1 MSANPNSVLFYT
13 AKKPDEAAERLI
25 TLANCNKAQQETR
38 RQLAAK
44 YASLYEGLNLGGL
57 APYGYSTD
65 AAAYFKENN
74 DRIPIIRNAAHSIV
88 DTFVSKIAALETPK
102 PSMMTS
108 HGSWSDRRIAKKLE
122 LLVEAEFYEPQGRFA
137 TLEEL
142 WIHAVRIAAAA
153 TGSVAVKV
161 TVYPNEPRVSHEIHD
176 TLTMFF
182 DYGELTY
189 GDMLTMG
196 EITWFDIERLCEIFP
211 GAKNEEM
218 IRRSAQKPPEE
229 FQAPP
234 GSTGH
239 ITEMVALY
247 EGWRGSHG
255 GKVGKYCA
263 AVKEG
268 ALDFKDYDFPRPPF
282 VWFVIDPHLYGILG
296 HPLTHQVYE
305 SVKRDNLILAKVDR
319 GVSKA
324 IRNVTVVDKNKMQDP
339 TALDSTEDDLILDM
353 NDTSAIQQFSAQGFN
368 SAHLDV
374 AERHWL
380 DAHNVSGVPEM
391 HTASKAQPGITAA
404 IADRQVAAR
413 LNERFAAVQRRYVQ
427 AVAVDDTKLIIQA
440 LREVRERGKFT
451 KLWPGKKFLEE
462 VTSDVLDLD
471 DTKYRI
477 RPAATSGRANS
488 PEGRLQLAFELRQ
501 MGILS
506 DDGFA
511 AVQSGYDVPEEL
523 EDRDTQREW
532 VENEINRWLFAPD
545 EDVAKP
551 DFYRS
556 PNKFMDLES
565 MVVRVVDGLLEAQ
578 IEGLEEDRQEFFM
591 MFLADTDAALQQKA
605 ATGVPPAAA
614 LPPGGGIQ
622 LPPLASA
629 PHLTPPLLPAPAMS
643 GGGRQLPN
651 AAPGIAG

>member
-1 MSANPNSVLFYT
+1 MSAHPNSVLFYT
-13 AKKPDEAAERLI
+13 AKTPLEAGQRLI
-25 TLANCNKAQQETR
+25 SLANCNKGQQETR

-44 YASLYEGLNLGGL
+44 YASLYEGLSLGGL

-65 AAAYFKENN
+65 AAHYFKENG
-74 DRIPIIRNAAHSIV
+74 DRIPIIRNAAHSII

-122 LLVEAEFYEPQGRFA
+122 NLVEAEFYEPQGRFA

-189 GDMLTMG
+189 GDMLTVG
-196 EITWFDIERLCEIFP
+196 EITWFDIERACEIFP

-218 IRRSAQKPPEE
+218 IRRSAEKPPEE
-229 FQAPP
+229 FRAPA

-247 EGWRGSHG
+247 EGWRASHG
-255 GKVGKYCA
+255 GKAGKYCA

-268 ALDFKDYDFPRPPF
+268 CLEFKDYDYPRPPF

-305 SVKRDNLILAKVDR
+305 SVRRDNLILSKIDR

-324 IRNVTVVDKNKMQDP
+324 IQNVIVVDKMKMVDP
-339 TALDSTEDDLILDM
+339 TALDSTEDHLILDM
-353 NDTSAIQQFSAQGFN
+353 NDPSAIQQFSAQGFHP
-368 SAHLDV
+368 SHRDV
-374 AERHWL
+374 ADGHWL

-440 LREVRERGKFT
+440 LREVRDRGKFT

-462 VTSDVLDLD
+462 ITSDVLDLED
-471 DTKYRI
+471 AKYRI

-511 AVQSGYDVPEEL
+511 AVQSGFDVPEEL

-532 VENEINRWLFAPD
+532 LENEINRWLFAPD
-545 EDVAKP
+545 EEVEQP
-551 DFYRS
+551 HFYRG
-556 PNKFMDLES
+556 PLKFMDLPAAIK
-565 MVVRVVDGLLEAQ
+565 RVVDGLLEAQ
-578 IEGLEEDRQEFFM
+578 IEQLEEDRLEFFLL
-591 MFLADTDAALQQKA
+591 FLSDVDAALQQQAAAVGAPGGPESTIGIAKPQLA
-605 ATGVPPAAA
+605 ATPGLLQAPTRQPLA
-614 LPPGGGIQ
+614 LPQGSPGF
-622 LPPLASA
+622 A
-629 PHLTPPLLPAPAMS
+629 
-643 GGGRQLPN
+643 
-651 AAPGIAG
+651 

>member
-1 MSANPNSVLFYT
+1 MSSKPNSVLFYT
-13 AKKPDEAAERLI
+13 AKTPDEAAERLI
-25 TLANCNKAQQETR
+25 TLANCNKSQQETR
-38 RQLAAK
+38 RLLAAK
-44 YASLYEGLNLGGL
+44 YASLYEGLHISGL

-65 AAAYFKENN
+65 ATHYFQSDYGDK
-74 DRIPIIRNAAHSIV
+74 IPIIRNACHSIV

-108 HGSWSDRRIAKKLE
+108 HGSWSERRIAKKLE
-122 LLVEAEFYEPQGRFA
+122 LLVEAEFFEPQGRFA

-161 TVYPNEPRVSHEIHD
+161 CVYPNEQKVSHEIHD

-189 GDMLTMG
+189 GDLLTVG
-196 EITWFDIERLCEIFP
+196 EQTWFDIERLCEIFP
-211 GAKNEEM
+211 GSKNEER
-218 IRRSAQKPPEE
+218 IRKSAEKPPEE
-229 FQAPP
+229 FRPP
-234 GSTGH
+234 AGSTGQ
-239 ITEMVALY
+239 ITEMVCLY

-263 AVKEG
+263 AVKDGPLE
-268 ALDFKDYDFPRPPF
+268 FKDYDYARPPF

-305 SVKRDNLILAKVDR
+305 SVKRDNLILSKIDR

-324 IRNVTVVDKNKMQDP
+324 IRGLTLVNKAVLTDP
-339 TALDSTEDDLILDM
+339 TALDVTEDDLVV
-353 NDTSAIQQFSAQGFN
+353 DTPDPTGTVQHISAPGFN
-368 SAHLDV
+368 AAHLDV

-427 AVAVDDTKLIIQA
+427 AVAVDNSKLIIQA
-440 LREVRERGKFT
+440 LREVREEGKFT
-451 KLWPGKKFLEE
+451 RHWPGKKFLEE
-462 VTSDVLDLD
+462 ISSDVLDLED
-471 DTKYRI
+471 NKYKI
-477 RPAATSGRANS
+477 RPAPTSGRANS

-523 EDRDTQREW
+523 DDRDTQREW
-532 VENEINRWLFAPD
+532 LENEINRWLFADD
-545 EDVAKP
+545 EQVHRP
-551 DFYRS
+551 DFYRG
-556 PNKFMDLES
+556 PLKYMDLPAAIK
-565 MVVRVVDGLLEAQ
+565 RVVDGLLEAQ
-578 IEGLEEDRQEFFM
+578 MEDLEDDRLEFFLL
-591 MFLADTDAALQQKA
+591 FLSDIDAAIQQN
-605 ATGVPPAAA
+605 AAA
-614 LPPGGGIQ
+614 MPPQGGAPGMPGMPGMAAPPGIAPPQ
-622 LPPLASA
+622 LA
-629 PHLTPPLLPAPAMS
+629 
-643 GGGRQLPN
+643 
-651 AAPGIAG
+651 AAPG

>member
-1 MSANPNSVLFYT
+1 MSSNPNSVLFYT
-13 AKKPDEAAERLI
+13 AKTPDEAASRLI
-25 TLANCNKAQQETR
+25 SLAKSNAGQQETR

-65 AAAYFKENN
+65 ARHYFKE
-74 DRIPIIRNAAHSIV
+74 DSSERIPIIRNAAHSIV

-189 GDMLTMG
+189 GSMLTMG
-196 EITWFDIERLCEIFP
+196 EITWFDIERLLEIFP
-211 GAKNEEM
+211 GAKNEEL
-218 IRRSAQKPPEE
+218 IRRSAEKPPAE
-229 FQAPP
+229 FQPP
-234 GSTGH
+234 SGSTGT

-247 EGWRGSHG
+247 EGWRASHG

-263 AVKEG
+263 AVREG
-268 ALDFKDYDFPRPPF
+268 ALDFKDYDYPRPPF
-282 VWFVIDPHLYGILG
+282 VWLVIDPHLYGVLG
-296 HPLTHQVYE
+296 HPITHQVYE
-305 SVKRDNLILAKVDR
+305 SVRRDNMILAKVDR

-324 IRNVTVVDKNKMQDP
+324 IRNVTVIDKNKMTDP
-339 TALDSTEDDLILDM
+339 TALDTTEDDLILDM
-353 NDTSAIQQFSAQGFN
+353 NDPSAIQQFSAQGFH

-427 AVAVDDTKLIIQA
+427 AVAVDDAKLIIQA

-462 VTSDVLDLD
+462 VTSDVLDLED
-471 DTKYRI
+471 NKFRI
-477 RPAATSGRANS
+477 RPAATSGRSNS

-511 AVQSGYDVPEEL
+511 AVQDGFDVPEEL
-523 EDRDTQREW
+523 DDRDTQREW
-532 VENEINRWLFAPD
+532 LENEIDRWLFAPD
-545 EDVAKP
+545 EDVEKP
-551 DFYRS
+551 DFYRG
-556 PNKFMDLES
+556 PLKFMDLPAALK
-565 MVVRVVDGLLEAQ
+565 RVVDGLLEAQ
-578 IEGLEEDRQEFFM
+578 IEKLEEDRLEFFLL
-591 MFLADTDAALQQKA
+591 FLSDVDALLQQQ
-605 ATGVPPAAA
+605 AAA
-614 LPPGGGIQ
+614 AMGPPGAPSTVGIAKPQ
-622 LPPLASA
+622 LAAVPTMQAPTPLQRTPLA
-629 PHLTPPLLPAPAMS
+629 LPQGVGADSFA
-643 GGGRQLPN
+643 
-651 AAPGIAG
+651 

>member
-1 MSANPNSVLFYT
+1 MSANPNSVLFYN
-13 AKKPDEAAERLI
+13 AKTPEEAAQRLI
-25 TLANCNKAQQETR
+25 TLATANKAQQEMR

-44 YASLYEGLNLGGL
+44 YASLYEGLHISGL
-57 APYGYSTD
+57 APYGYTTDSTH
-65 AAAYFKENN
+65 YFKDQNAEK
-74 DRIPIIRNAAHSIV
+74 IPIIRNAAHSIV

-102 PSMMTS
+102 PSMMTT

-122 LLVEAEFYEPQGRFA
+122 LLVEAEFFEPQGRFA

-161 TVYPNEPRVSHEIHD
+161 TVYPNEPKVSHEIHD

-189 GDMLTMG
+189 GELLTMG
-196 EITWFDIERLCEIFP
+196 EITWFDIDRLCEVFP

-218 IRRSAQKPPEE
+218 IRRSAEKPPEE
-229 FQAPP
+229 FQPP
-234 GSTGH
+234 AGSTG
-239 ITEMVALY
+239 IVPQMVALY

-255 GKVGKYCA
+255 GKPGKYCA
-263 AVKEG
+263 AVKDGPLE
-268 ALDFKDYDFPRPPF
+268 FKDYESPRPPF

-305 SVKRDNLILAKVDR
+305 SVKRDNLILSKVDR

-324 IRNVTVVDKNKMQDP
+324 IRGLTLVNKQVLSDP
-339 TALDSTEDDLILDM
+339 TALDTVEDDLVLDTP
-353 NDTSAIQQFSAQGFN
+353 DPGGSVVHVSAPGFHP
-368 SAHLDV
+368 SHLDV

-440 LREVRERGKFT
+440 LREVRERGKFSRF
-451 KLWPGKKFLEE
+451 WAGKKFLEE
-462 VTSDVLDLD
+462 ITSDVLDLD
-471 DTKYRI
+471 DSKYRI

-523 EDRDTQREW
+523 DDRDTQREW
-532 VENEINRWLFAPD
+532 LENEINRWLFADD
-545 EDVAKP
+545 EEVQRP
-551 DFYRS
+551 DFYRG
-556 PNKFMDLES
+556 PLKYIDLPAAIK
-565 MVVRVVDGLLEAQ
+565 RVIDGLLEAQ
-578 IEGLEEDRQEFFM
+578 MEGLEEDRLEFFLL
-591 MFLADTDAALQQKA
+591 FLSDIDAALQQLA
-605 ATGVPPAAA
+605 ASAPQGAPGMPGAPQ
-614 LPPGGGIQ
+614 LPPGIAPPQ
-622 LPPLASA
+622 LA
-629 PHLTPPLLPAPAMS
+629 
-643 GGGRQLPN
+643 
-651 AAPGIAG
+651 AAPG

>member
-1 MSANPNSVLFYT
+1 MTTAGSVMFYAT
-13 AKKPDEAAERLI
+13 KDPKEAGDRLKR
-25 TLANCNKAQQETR
+25 LADCNKAQQETR
-38 RQLAAK
+38 RLLAAK
-44 YASLYEGLNLGGL
+44 YASLYEGLDLGGL
-57 APYGYSTD
+57 APYGYSTE
-65 AAAYFKENN
+65 AAHYFKE
-74 DRIPIIRNAAHSIV
+74 DSGDKIPIIRNAAHSIV

-108 HGSWSDRRIAKKLE
+108 HGSWADRRVAKKLE
-122 LLVEAEFYEPQGRFA
+122 LLVEAEFFEPQGRFA

-161 TVYPNEPRVSHEIHD
+161 TVYPNEQKVSHEIHD

-196 EITWFDIERLCEIFP
+196 EITWFDIDRLKEIFP
-211 GAKNEEM
+211 GKANEE
-218 IRRSAQKPPEE
+218 IIKASVEKPPVE
-229 FQAPP
+229 FRAPS
-234 GSTGH
+234 GETAH

-247 EGWRGSHG
+247 EGWRGTHG
-255 GKVGKYCA
+255 GKPGTYCA
-263 AVKEG
+263 AVKAGTLE
-268 ALDFKDYDFPRPPF
+268 FKEYDFPRPPF
-282 VWFVIDPHLYGILG
+282 VWLVIDPHLYGVLG

-305 SVKRDNLILAKVDR
+305 SVRRDNLILQKIDR

-324 IRNVTVVDKNKMQDP
+324 IRGLTLVNKNMLVEGD
-339 TALDSTEDDLILDM
+339 AFDVTEDDQVVDC
-353 NDTSAIQQFSAQGFN
+353 NN
-368 SAHLDV
+368 V
-374 AERHWL
+374 AEAVQHISAAGFHPSHLQVAEQHWL

-451 KLWPGKKFLEE
+451 RLWPGKKFLEE
-462 VTSDVLDLD
+462 VTSDALDLED
-471 DTKYRI
+471 AKFKI
-477 RPAATSGRANS
+477 RPAATSGRSNS

-511 AVQSGYDVPEEL
+511 AVQQGFDVPEEL
-523 EDRDTQREW
+523 DDRDTQREW
-532 VENEINRWLFAPD
+532 VETELNRWLFADD
-545 EDVAKP
+545 EEAQKP
-551 DFYRS
+551 DFYR
-556 PNKFMDLES
+556 PPLKFLDIPAAIA
-565 MVVRVVDGLLEAQ
+565 RVVDGLLEAQ
-578 IEGLEEDRQEFFM
+578 MEELENDRLEFFLL
-591 MFLADTDAALQQKA
+591 FLSDCDALLQQQQMQGA
-605 ATGVPPAAA
+605 PAAA
-614 LPPGGGIQ
+614 E
-622 LPPLASA
+622 S
-629 PHLTPPLLPAPAMS
+629 TV
-643 GGGRQLPN
+643 
-651 AAPGIAG
+651 GIAKPQLAAMPSMNPNPMPPPPTLAMPSPAGPQLMG

>member
-1 MSANPNSVLFYT
+1 MSANPNSILFYNAT
-13 AKKPDEAAERLI
+13 KPEEAAQRLI
-25 TLANCNKAQQETR
+25 TLANCNKGQQETR
-38 RQLAAK
+38 RGIAAK
-44 YASLYEGLNLGGL
+44 YASLYEGLHLGGL

-65 AAAYFKENN
+65 AAHYFKEANG
-74 DRIPIIRNAAHSIV
+74 DHIPIIRNAAHSIV

-161 TVYPNEPRVSHEIHD
+161 CVYPNEPRVSHEIHD

-189 GDMLTMG
+189 GEMLTVG
-196 EITWFDIERLCEIFP
+196 EITWFDIERLVEIFP
-211 GAKNEEM
+211 GKGNEEK
-218 IRRSAQKPPEE
+218 IRRSAEKPPEE
-229 FQAPP
+229 FRAPA
-234 GSTGH
+234 GSTGT
-239 ITEMVALY
+239 ITEMVPLY

-255 GKVGKYCA
+255 GKTGKYCA

-268 ALDFKDYDFPRPPF
+268 ALEFKDYDYARPPF
-282 VWFVIDPHLYGILG
+282 VWFVVDPHLYGVLG

-305 SVKRDNLILAKVDR
+305 SVKRDNLILSKVDR

-324 IRNVTVVDKNKMQDP
+324 IRNVTVVDKMKLVDP
-339 TALDSTEDDLILDM
+339 NALDTTEDDLILDM
-353 NDTSAIQQFSAQGFN
+353 TDPSAIQQFSAQGFH
-368 SAHLDV
+368 SSHLEV

-451 KLWPGKKFLEE
+451 RLWPGKKFLEE
-462 VTSDVLDLD
+462 ITSDVLDLE

-477 RPAATSGRANS
+477 RAAATSGRANS

-511 AVQSGYDVPEEL
+511 AVQSGFDVPEEL
-523 EDRDTQREW
+523 DDRDTQREW
-532 VENEINRWLFAPD
+532 LENEINRWLFAD
-545 EDVAKP
+545 EEEVQKP
-551 DFYRS
+551 DFYRG
-556 PNKFMDLES
+556 PLKYIDLPAAIK
-565 MVVRVVDGLLEAQ
+565 RVVDGLLEAQ
-578 IEGLEEDRQEFFM
+578 MEKLEEDRLEFFLL
-591 MFLADTDAALQQKA
+591 FLSDIDAALQQM
-605 ATGVPPAAA
+605 AA
-614 LPPGGGIQ
+614 LMPQGGPPGMPGAPQ
-622 LPPLASA
+622 L
-629 PHLTPPLLPAPAMS
+629 
-643 GGGRQLPN
+643 G
-651 AAPGIAG
+651 PGIAPPQLAAAPPG

>member
-1 MSANPNSVLFYT
+1 MSANPNSILFYQ
-13 AKKPDEAAERLI
+13 AKNPKEAGERLI
-25 TLANCNKAQQETR
+25 TLANCNKGQQETR

-44 YASLYEGLNLGGL
+44 YASLYEGMHLGGL
-57 APYGYSTD
+57 APYGYTTD
-65 AAAYFKENN
+65 AQHYFRESGDK
-74 DRIPIIRNAAHSIV
+74 IPIIRNAAHSIV

-189 GDMLTMG
+189 GDMLTVG

-211 GAKNEEM
+211 GKANEEL
-218 IRRSAQKPPEE
+218 IRRSAEKPPEE
-229 FQAPP
+229 FRAPA

-247 EGWRGSHG
+247 EGWRGTHG
-255 GKVGKYCA
+255 GKCGKYCA
-263 AVKEG
+263 SVKEG
-268 ALDFKDYDFPRPPF
+268 TLEFKDYDYPRPPF
-282 VWFVIDPHLYGILG
+282 VWFVIDPHLYGVLG

-305 SVKRDNLILAKVDR
+305 SVRRDNLILSKIDR

-324 IRNVTVVDKNKMQDP
+324 IQNVIVVDKMKMVDP
-339 TALDSTEDDLILDM
+339 TALDTTEDHMVLDM
-353 NDTSAIQQFSAQGFN
+353 NDPSAIQNFSAQGFHQ
-368 SAHLDV
+368 SHLDV

-511 AVQSGYDVPEEL
+511 AVQSGFDVPEEL

-532 VENEINRWLFAPD
+532 LENEINRWLFAPD
-545 EDVAKP
+545 EDVEKP
-551 DFYRS
+551 DFYRG
-556 PNKFMDLES
+556 PLKFMDLPAAIK
-565 MVVRVVDGLLEAQ
+565 RVVDGLLEAQ
-578 IEGLEEDRQEFFM
+578 MEKLEDDRLEFFLL
-591 MFLADTDAALQQKA
+591 FLSDIDAALQQA
-605 ATGVPPAAA
+605 AAAAPMAGPESTIGIAKPQLAAMPQLQAPMQARPPMQLPAGGPPAFA
-614 LPPGGGIQ
+614 
-622 LPPLASA
+622 
-629 PHLTPPLLPAPAMS
+629 
-643 GGGRQLPN
+643 
-651 AAPGIAG
+651 

>member
-1 MSANPNSVLFYT
+1 MSSKTSSVLFYA
-13 AKKPDEAAERLI
+13 AKTPDDAAERLI
-25 TLANCNKAQQETR
+25 NLANCNKSQQETR
-38 RQLAAK
+38 RLLAAK
-44 YASLYEGLNLGGL
+44 YASLYEGLSLGGL
-57 APYGYSTD
+57 APYGYTTD
-65 AAAYFKENN
+65 AAHYLQSDQG
-74 DRIPIIRNAAHSIV
+74 DRIPIIRNACHSIV

-108 HGSWSDRRIAKKLE
+108 HGSWSERRIAKKLE

-161 TVYPNEPRVSHEIHD
+161 CVYPNEGKVSHEIHD

-182 DYGELTY
+182 DFGELTY
-189 GDMLTMG
+189 GDLLTVG
-196 EITWFDIERLCEIFP
+196 ETTWFDVDRLCEIFDEP
-211 GAKNEEM
+211 SQQDR
-218 IRRSAQKPPEE
+218 IRKSAEKPPVE
-229 FQAPP
+229 FQPP
-234 GSTGH
+234 AGSTH
-239 ITEMVALY
+239 QITEMVALY

-255 GKVGKYCA
+255 EKVGKYCA
-263 AVKEG
+263 AVKDGPLE
-268 ALDFKDYDFPRPPF
+268 FKDYDYPRPPF

-305 SVKRDNLILAKVDR
+305 SVKRDNLILSKIDR

-324 IRNVTVVDKNKMQDP
+324 IRGLTLVNKAVLSDP
-339 TALDSTEDDLILDM
+339 TAFDSTEDDMVVDCPDPGGAVMHI
-353 NDTSAIQQFSAQGFN
+353 SPPGFN
-368 SAHLDV
+368 AAHLDV

-440 LREVRERGKFT
+440 LREVRDHGKFT
-451 KLWPGKKFLEE
+451 RLWPGKKFLEE
-462 VTSDVLDLD
+462 VSSDVLDLD
-471 DTKYRI
+471 DAKFKI

-511 AVQSGYDVPEEL
+511 AVQQGYDVPEEL
-523 EDRDTQREW
+523 DDRDTQREW
-532 VENEINRWLFAPD
+532 LEQEINRWLFAPD
-545 EDVAKP
+545 EEVEKP
-551 DFYRS
+551 GFYRG
-556 PNKFMDLES
+556 PLKYMDLPAALK
-565 MVVRVVDGLLEAQ
+565 RVVDGLLEAQ
-578 IEGLEEDRQEFFM
+578 MEDLEEDRLEFFLL
-591 MFLADTDAALQQKA
+591 FLSDLDAAMQQQLAAGQGAPNPTIGIAEPQLA
-605 ATGVPPAAA
+605 ATPTMNTPMQPPRP
-614 LPPGGGIQ
+614 LQ
-622 LPPLASA
+622 LP
-629 PHLTPPLLPAPAMS
+629 S
-643 GGGRQLPN
+643 GG
-651 AAPGIAG
+651 AGPMFA

>member
-1 MSANPNSVLFYT
+1 MSSKTNSVLFYT
-13 AKKPDEAAERLI
+13 AKTPEEAAERLI
-25 TLANCNKAQQETR
+25 TLANCNKGQQETR

-44 YASLYEGLNLGGL
+44 YASLYEGLSIAGL
-57 APYGYSTD
+57 APYGYTTD
-65 AAAYFKENN
+65 ATHYFRTDQG
-74 DRIPIIRNAAHSIV
+74 DRIPIIRNACHSIV

-108 HGSWSDRRIAKKLE
+108 HGSWSERRVAKKLE

-161 TVYPNEPRVSHEIHD
+161 CVYPNEPKVSHEIHD

-189 GDMLTMG
+189 GDLLTVG

-211 GAKNEEM
+211 GPKNEER
-218 IRRSAQKPPEE
+218 IRKSAEKPPEE
-229 FQAPP
+229 FRPP
-234 GSTGH
+234 AGSTGI

-263 AVKEG
+263 AVKDG
-268 ALDFKDYDFPRPPF
+268 ALEFRDYDYPRPPF

-296 HPLTHQVYE
+296 HPITHQVYE
-305 SVKRDNLILAKVDR
+305 SVKRDNLILSKVDR

-324 IRNVTVVDKNKMQDP
+324 IRGLTLVNKGALTDP
-339 TALDSTEDDLILDM
+339 TAFDSTEDDMVVDCPDPSGTVVHM
-353 NDTSAIQQFSAQGFN
+353 SPPGFN
-368 SAHLDV
+368 AAHLDV

-440 LREVRERGKFT
+440 LREVREQGKFSRF
-451 KLWPGKKFLEE
+451 WPGKKFLEE
-462 VTSDVLDLD
+462 ISSDVLDLD
-471 DTKYRI
+471 DTKYKI
-477 RPAATSGRANS
+477 RSVATSGRSNS

-523 EDRDTQREW
+523 DDRDTQREW
-532 VENEINRWLFAPD
+532 LENEINRWLFADD
-545 EDVAKP
+545 EEVQKP
-551 DFYRS
+551 DFYRG
-556 PNKFMDLES
+556 PLKYMDLPAAIK
-565 MVVRVVDGLLEAQ
+565 RVVDGLLEAQ
-578 IEGLEEDRQEFFM
+578 MEELEDDRLEFFLL
-591 MFLADTDAALQQKA
+591 FLSDIDAAIVQQQ
-605 ATGVPPAAA
+605 ATMPQGP
-614 LPPGGGIQ
+614 PPGMPGAPQLAGGIAPPQ
-622 LPPLASA
+622 LA
-629 PHLTPPLLPAPAMS
+629 
-643 GGGRQLPN
+643 
-651 AAPGIAG
+651 AAPG

>member
-1 MSANPNSVLFYT
+1 MSANPNSVLFYN
-13 AKKPDEAAERLI
+13 AKTPEEAGQRLI
-25 TLANCNKAQQETR
+25 ALANSNKGQQETR
-38 RQLAAK
+38 RGLAAK
-44 YASLYEGLNLGGL
+44 YASLYEGMNLGGL

-65 AAAYFKENN
+65 ANAYFKEGAE
-74 DRIPIIRNAAHSIV
+74 RIPIIRNACHSII

-122 LLVEAEFYEPQGRFA
+122 LLVEAEFFEPQGRFS

-161 TVYPNEPRVSHEIHD
+161 CVYPNEPRVSHEIHD

-189 GDMLTMG
+189 GELLTVG

-211 GAKNEEM
+211 GAKNEET
-218 IRRSAQKPPEE
+218 IRRSAEKPPEE
-229 FQAPP
+229 FRAPA
-234 GSTGH
+234 GSTGT

-247 EGWRGSHG
+247 EGWRGCHG
-255 GKVGKYCA
+255 GKTGKYCG
-263 AVKEG
+263 AVREG
-268 ALDFKDYDFPRPPF
+268 TLEFKDYDFARPPF
-282 VWFVIDPHLYGILG
+282 VWFVIDPHLYGVLG

-305 SVKRDNLILAKVDR
+305 SVKRDNLILSKVDR

-324 IRNVTVVDKNKMQDP
+324 IRNVTAVDKMKLVDP

-353 NDTSAIQQFSAQGFN
+353 TDPRAIQQFSAQGFH
-368 SAHLDV
+368 SSHLEV

-427 AVAVDDTKLIIQA
+427 AVAVDDAKLIIQA
-440 LREVRERGKFT
+440 LREVRDRGKFT

-462 VTSDVLDLD
+462 ITSDVLDLD
-471 DTKYRI
+471 DNKFRI
-477 RPAATSGRANS
+477 RPAATSGRSNS

-511 AVQSGYDVPEEL
+511 AVQSGFDVPEEL
-523 EDRDTQREW
+523 DDRDTQREW
-532 VENEINRWLFAPD
+532 LENEINRWLFANE
-545 EDVAKP
+545 EDVQKP
-551 DFYRS
+551 DFYRG
-556 PNKFMDLES
+556 PLKFMDLPAAIK
-565 MVVRVVDGLLEAQ
+565 RVVDGLLEAQ
-578 IEGLEEDRQEFFM
+578 MEKLEEDRLEFFLL
-591 MFLADTDAALQQKA
+591 FLSDIDAALQQLA
-605 ATGVPPAAA
+605 ASQPQPA
-614 LPPGGGIQ
+614 PPGMPGAPQVSPGIAPPQ
-622 LPPLASA
+622 LA
-629 PHLTPPLLPAPAMS
+629 
-643 GGGRQLPN
+643 
-651 AAPGIAG
+651 AAPG

>member
-1 MSANPNSVLFYT
+1 
-13 AKKPDEAAERLI
+13 
-25 TLANCNKAQQETR
+25 
-38 RQLAAK
+38 
-44 YASLYEGLNLGGL
+44 
-57 APYGYSTD
+57 
-65 AAAYFKENN
+65 
-74 DRIPIIRNAAHSIV
+74 
-88 DTFVSKIAALETPK
+88 
-102 PSMMTS
+102 MMTS

-122 LLVEAEFYEPQGRFA
+122 LLVETEFYEPQGRFA

-161 TVYPNEPRVSHEIHD
+161 CVYPSEPRVSHEIHD

-189 GDMLTMG
+189 GELLTVG
-196 EITWFDIERLCEIFP
+196 EITWFDIDRALEMFQGPGCEE
-211 GAKNEEM
+211 K
-218 IRRSAQKPPEE
+218 IRRSAEKPPDE
-229 FQAPP
+229 FQAPA

-239 ITEMVALY
+239 LTEMVALY

-255 GKVGKYCA
+255 EKCGKYCA
-263 AVKEG
+263 AVKDGPLE
-268 ALDFKDYDFPRPPF
+268 FKDYDFARPPF
-282 VWFVIDPHLYGILG
+282 VWFVIDPHLYGVLG

-324 IRNVTVVDKNKMQDP
+324 IRNVTVVDKMKMVDP
-339 TALDSTEDDLILDM
+339 NALDTTEDDLILDM
-353 NDTSAIQQFSAQGFN
+353 NDPSAIQQFSAQGFH
-368 SAHLDV
+368 SSHLEV

-440 LREVRERGKFT
+440 LREVRDRGKFT
-451 KLWPGKKFLEE
+451 RMWPGKKFLEE
-462 VTSDVLDLD
+462 ITSDVLDLD

-523 EDRDTQREW
+523 DDRDTQREW
-532 VENEINRWLFAPD
+532 LENEINRWLFADD
-545 EDVAKP
+545 EEVQKP
-551 DFYRS
+551 DFYRG
-556 PNKFMDLES
+556 PLKFMDLPAAIK
-565 MVVRVVDGLLEAQ
+565 RVVDGLLEAQ
-578 IEGLEEDRQEFFM
+578 MEKLEEDRLEFFLL
-591 MFLADTDAALQQKA
+591 FLSDVDAALQQI
-605 ATGVPPAAA
+605 AAA
-614 LPPGGGIQ
+614 APPQGGPQGMPGMPQLPPGIAPPQ
-622 LPPLASA
+622 LA
-629 PHLTPPLLPAPAMS
+629 
-643 GGGRQLPN
+643 
-651 AAPGIAG
+651 AAPG